1 MARWSSSSSLRLR
14 PDRMTEPALGRSSP
28 ASNPSRVDLPEPEAP
43 TMASVSPLFSS
54 RESSCR
60 MVRSPSVLG
69 TTLLRLWALR
79 ILSLMENPMRAWFLS
94 AGLGLLLLS
103 QGAMAGTVLIV
114 GDSISAAFGLDTRV
128 GWVSLLEQ
136 RLKAEGYTDKVVN
149 ASISGDTS
157 AGGQARLPALLAEH
171 KPELV
176 ILELGGND
184 GLRGQQP
191 AQLQQNLSSMIDSS
205 RAAGARVL
213 LLGMQI
219 PPNYGPRYTTAFKE
233 VYSHLAEEK
242 KVPFVPFFLEGV
254 GGVPGLMQAD
264 GLHPAAAA
272 QGKLLENVWPS
283 LKPLL

>member
-1 MARWSSSSSLRLR
+1 
-14 PDRMTEPALGRSSP
+14 
-28 ASNPSRVDLPEPEAP
+28 
-43 TMASVSPLFSS
+43 
-54 RESSCR
+54 
-60 MVRSPSVLG
+60 
-69 TTLLRLWALR
+69 
-79 ILSLMENPMRAWFLS
+79 MRAWFLS

-114 GDSISAAFGLDTRV
+114 GDSISAAFGLDTRL
-128 GWVSLLEQ
+128 GWVTLLEQ
-136 RLKAEGYTDKVVN
+136 RMKDEGFTDKVVN

-191 AQLQQNLSSMIDSS
+191 AQLQQNLASMIDRS
-205 RAAGARVL
+205 RDAGAKVL

-219 PPNYGPRYTTAFKE
+219 PPNYGPRYTNAFKA
-233 VYSHLAEEK
+233 VYSDLAAEK
-242 KVPFVPFFLEGV
+242 KVPLVPFFLEGV
-254 GGVPGLMQAD
+254 GGVPELMQAD
-264 GLHPAAAA
+264 GLHPAAGA
-272 QGKLLENVWPS
+272 QGKLLENVWPA